1 MKTRDAIE
9 HIHATADHAR
19 VRTAEA
25 SEHVEHRGRGDATTK
40 RAAGAMGRVSDSL
53 ARMAEAAH
61 VSGLAVRD
69 RARDSARALSRGER
83 ILRREGF
90 SGAAARAALRARR
103 HLKTAAVVGGSIV
116 VVVLLR
122 RRIRGER

>member
-1 MKTRDAIE
+1 MKTSDAIE
-9 HIHATADHAR
+9 QVHATVDHAR
-19 VRTAEA
+19 VRAVEA
-25 SEHVEHRGRGDATTK
+25 LEHVERRGSGDATAK

-53 ARMAEAAH
+53 ERMAEAAH

-83 ILRREGF
+83 TLRREGF

-103 HLKTAAVVGGSIV
+103 HVKTAAVIGGSIV
-116 VVVLLR
+116 AVVLLR
-122 RRIRGER
+122 RRLRGER